1 MEVHSLF
8 LLYRILAHRDSIGWM
23 EYWDFLGSYADL
35 SKPDGLQK
43 LDRYLFNLSVA
54 PATPA
59 AVKSA
64 SSRTLSRLSLLAN
77 KEDSPKVRLFT
88 EEGEDKGKV
97 GVTTPTSNGMN
108 EVEDPLPLVSSVEPH
123 PPPESLEEGLERM
136 TLREET
142 LPEPVTIEYSCKTP
156 SRIDKSNAVY
166 IAGG

>member
-1 MEVHSLF
+1 
-8 LLYRILAHRDSIGWM
+8 M

-97 GVTTPTSNGMN
+97 GVVSNGSRTTNITN

-123 PPPESLEEGLERM
+123 PPSESLEEGLERM
-136 TLREET
+136 TLSEET